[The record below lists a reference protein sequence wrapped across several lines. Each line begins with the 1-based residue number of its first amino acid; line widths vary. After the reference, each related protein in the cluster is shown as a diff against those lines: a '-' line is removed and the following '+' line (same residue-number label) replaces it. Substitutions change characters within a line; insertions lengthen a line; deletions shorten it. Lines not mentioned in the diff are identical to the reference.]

1 MTHKALALGD
11 KVEVSRLKFN
21 TNETYKNEKVY
32 VSIIQDINDEEDEI
46 IISAPVENGKIIPL
60 EVGAS
65 YILSIYTKGGL
76 YKCKSSV
83 KNRYKKKELHLI
95 TMEVNSAMEKS
106 QRRQYFRLECI
117 LSILFADINEDT
129 WSEGLIVDISGGGLR
144 FTSKKKM
151 EAGSTLKCKLNLNS
165 NSKVDTIE
173 LKGNVI
179 LSDIVDFETMKY
191 ETRIMFDDIS
201 NEDREKIIKF
211 IFEEERKRRKRK
223 KGL

>member
-151 EAGSTLKCKLNLNS
+151 EAGSTLKCKLNLYS

>member
-11 KVEVSRLKFN
+11 KVEISRLKFN

-32 VSIIQDINDEEDEI
+32 ISIIQDINNDEI

-60 EVGAS
+60 EVGAA

-83 KNRYKKKELHLI
+83 KNRYKNKDLHFI
-95 TMEVNSAMEKS
+95 TMEVQSAMVKS

-117 LSILFADINEDT
+117 LSILFADIKEDSWNE
-129 WSEGLIVDISGGGLR
+129 GIIVDISGGGLR
-144 FTSKKKM
+144 FTSKNKM
-151 EAGSTLKCKLNLNS
+151 DTNSTLKCKIELNIN
-165 NSKVDTIE
+165 NKVNIIE

>member
-32 VSIIQDINDEEDEI
+32 VSIIQDINDDEI

-165 NSKVDTIE
+165 KSKVDTIE

>member
-1 MTHKALALGD
+1 MIHKALALGD

-32 VSIIQDINDEEDEI
+32 VSIIQDINDDEI

-83 KNRYKKKELHLI
+83 KNRYKKQELHLI
-95 TMEVNSAMEKS
+95 TMEVKSAMEKS

-144 FTSKKKM
+144 FTSKMKM
-151 EAGSTLKCKLNLNS
+151 DAGSTLKCKLNLNS
-165 NSKVDTIE
+165 NNKADTIE